1 MNATALCRRSL
12 GYLHTPPAHRSSF
25 TPRSALAFPQP
36 PPAHATL
43 AAVLSL
49 ARRAALGA
57 RLRILPCEPLR
68 KTLRDALQAVRS
80 RPLHAD
86 ISPPRLELRID
97 VNQPDEDIEAE
108 LAALHRRLHTPGD
121 AISACARLPAL
132 QPGLI
137 FHHREADGEHYVYVE
152 DPGRGCLAGYT
163 VFNRL
168 IEVDRRTDRHVRS
181 PHSKYAPAYQG
192 RGIASTVYAWA
203 LGRGL
208 CLVSGARQSEG
219 AHALWRALARRHPLR
234 WVSLQA
240 KRMHDLGSEAPAA
253 RAAALD
259 TRMLL
264 LGEGWSLPQLHARH
278 LLHPAA
284 GDPPQG
290 RR

>member
-1 MNATALCRRSL
+1 MNTLALSPRGLLAR
-12 GYLHTPPAHRSSF
+12 HTPLSHRSSF
-25 TPRSALAFPQP
+25 SPRSALAFPQP
-36 PPAHATL
+36 PPL
-43 AAVLSL
+43 AA
-49 ARRAALGA
+49 ARAAAVRAALGTA
-57 RLRILPCEPLR
+57 FAAVLRR
-68 KTLRDALQAVRS
+68 VLQ
-80 RPLHAD
+80 
-86 ISPPRLELRID
+86 PPRMELRID
-97 VNQPDEDIEAE
+97 VNQPDDSIEAE
-108 LAALHRRLHTPGD
+108 LDILHDRLHRPGNALHT
-121 AISACARLPAL
+121 CTRLPAL
-132 QPGLI
+132 LPGLV

-152 DPGRGCLAGYT
+152 DVARGRLAGYT

-264 LGEGWSLPQLHARH
+264 LGEGWSLPQLHAH
-278 LLHPAA
+278 QLLHPAA
-284 GDPPQG
+284 PGS
-290 RR
+290 R

>member
-1 MNATALCRRSL
+1 MNAIALCRRSL
-12 GYLHTPPAHRSSF
+12 GHLHTPPSHRSSF
-25 TPRSALAFPQP
+25 SPRSALAFPQP
-36 PPAHATL
+36 PPTRTAWD
-43 AAVLSL
+43 AVLSL
-49 ARRAALGA
+49 AWRLLALH
-57 RLRILPCEPLR
+57 RTLPPQIR
-68 KTLRDALQAVRS
+68 
-80 RPLHAD
+80 
-86 ISPPRLELRID
+86 PPRLELRID
-97 VNQPDEDIEAE
+97 VNPPDEDIEAE
-108 LAALHRRLHTPGD
+108 LSSLYRRLHTPGD
-121 AISACARLPAL
+121 AMNACARLAAL

-152 DPGRGCLAGYT
+152 DPSRGCLAGYT

-264 LGEGWSLPQLHARH
+264 LGEGWSLPQLHARQ

-284 GDPPQG
+284 AGAAPG
-290 RR
+290 SR

>member
-1 MNATALCRRSL
+1 MNATALARRSL
-12 GYLHTPPAHRSSF
+12 GYLHTPPSHRSSF
-25 TPRSALAFPQP
+25 SPRSALAFPQP
-36 PPAHATL
+36 PPARAAL
-43 AAVLSL
+43 GAVLSL
-49 ARRAALGA
+49 ARRLH
-57 RLRILPCEPLR
+57 PLR
-68 KTLRDALQAVRS
+68 RLLQA
-80 RPLHAD
+80 HTH
-86 ISPPRLELRID
+86 PPRLELRID

-121 AISACARLPAL
+121 AMNACARLPAL
-132 QPGLI
+132 RAGLI

-152 DPGRGCLAGYT
+152 DPSRGCLAGYT

-264 LGEGWSLPQLHARH
+264 LGEGWSLPQLHARQ

-284 GDPPQG
+284 AVATPGS
-290 RR
+290 R